1 MRQPVDHED
10 LTQESAH
17 RKRDQLV
24 QDGFAIVPS
33 VLGDPLLSAMQSWSQ
48 DVFERVPVDPR
59 YRYQGSDIHVY
70 TESRWPLMDRKAT
83 HQHFSDPIVQKFLDL
98 PPQKQACLDLGLED
112 VRSAGD
118 GLILLS
124 KPAFG
129 PPLYWHQDFMNWNHP
144 EAASPWPTKIFLSY
158 YMSDTTRENG
168 CLRVIPGTH
177 RRRID
182 LHDVLP
188 NAHTPEI
195 QAIDDRSHPI
205 FADHPDSIDV
215 PLNAGDL
222 IIADA
227 RLLHAAWPN
236 QTAQRRTL
244 VLAWHNVFSFPQP
257 PSWWE
262 GEVPDVIRNYEPG
275 VTFESTRTPSPYLSR

>member
-1 MRQPVDHED
+1 MEYEE
-10 LTQESAH
+10 LTADSAP

-24 QDGFAIVPS
+24 TDGFAIVPGI
-33 VLGDPLLSAMQSWSQ
+33 LGDPLLSELQTWSQ
-48 DVFERVPVDPR
+48 DVFERVPVDPK

-70 TESRWPLMDRKAT
+70 TEERWKLMDREST
-83 HQHFSDPIVQKFLDL
+83 HQHFGDPIVQMLLDHE
-98 PPQKQACLDLGLED
+98 PQLQACRDLQLENLA
-112 VRSAGD
+112 SAGG

-177 RRRID
+177 RKRID
-182 LHDVLP
+182 LHDILP

-195 QAIDDRSHPI
+195 QAIDDLDHPI
-205 FADHPDSIDV
+205 FMDHPDSIDV
-215 PLNAGDL
+215 PLKAGDL

-236 QTAQRRTL
+236 QTDQRRTL
-244 VLAWHNVFSFPQP
+244 VLAWHNVFDFPNP
-257 PSWWE
+257 PSWWD
-262 GEVPDVIRNYEPG
+262 GDVPDVIRNYDP
-275 VTFESTRTPSPYLSR
+275 TFTCEGTRTVSHHLPR

>member
-1 MRQPVDHED
+1 MLDPKEAIQ
-10 LTQESAH
+10 
-17 RKRDQLV
+17 KRDQLV
-24 QDGFAIVPS
+24 RDGFAIVPGI
-33 VLGDPLLSAMQSWSQ
+33 LCDPLLSELRHWSQ

-70 TESRWPLMDRKAT
+70 TEERWRLMDREAS
-83 HQHFSDPIVQKFLDL
+83 HQHFADPIVEKLL
-98 PPQKQACLDLGLED
+98 SYAPHRAACEDLGLEN
-112 VRSAGD
+112 VRSSGD

-144 EAASPWPTKIFLSY
+144 EAAAPWPTKIFLSY

-177 RRRID
+177 RKRID
-182 LHDVLP
+182 LHDLLP

-195 QAIDDRSHPI
+195 QAINDLDDPI
-205 FADHPDSIDV
+205 FMDHPDSIDV
-215 PLNAGDL
+215 PLTSGDL

-236 QTAQRRTL
+236 KTDQRRTL
-244 VLAWHNVFSFPQP
+244 VLAWHDVFSFPQP
-257 PSWWE
+257 PSWWT
-262 GEVPDVIRNYEPG
+262 GDVPAAIRNFDPSF
-275 VTFESTRTPSPYLSR
+275 TCESTRTPSDYLPR